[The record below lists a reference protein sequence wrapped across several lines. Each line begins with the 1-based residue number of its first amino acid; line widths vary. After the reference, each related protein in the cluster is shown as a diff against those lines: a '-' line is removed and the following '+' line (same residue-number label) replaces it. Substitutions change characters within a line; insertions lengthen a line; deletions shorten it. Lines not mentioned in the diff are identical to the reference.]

1 MKYLIIIILFVIG
14 GYCVVIFDLLTV
26 KETIA
31 TIVLGVISS
40 FIASWG
46 YERFKNP
53 QKRIDELGEDIKY
66 DKDPSKT
73 QEKINKLEKN
83 IDNNPKIPQEKKESF
98 RLSILELKEKNSK
111 QFFIRGLK
119 SFKKVPSNL
128 DAALEDFNKAIMV
141 NPNFAEAYFFRGLV
155 YALKNNNEVA
165 LKDLDKAIELNPE
178 YVEAFKKRGEL
189 NELMGNYE
197 EATKDYARASF
208 YKGKAN
214 QDLGNYKE
222 AIEDYDEA
230 IRLNP
235 DFAEAYNNRGNMK
248 NKLGRYGEAID
259 DYDQAILLKPDYAV
273 AYHNRGL
280 SKYKLRKYYEAIKDY
295 DQVILLNPDLA
306 IAYHYRAKCY
316 KLLAEKETD
325 PVQKAVL
332 LAMAEKDEKKT
343 KDLYDK
349 QEFSRIKYAF
359 NLINQKEYK
368 HAIRLLDKIFSSVY

>member
-1 MKYLIIIILFVIG
+1 MKSDLGKNNEAIKDYDQIILLKSDFAV
-14 GYCVVIFDLLTV
+14 GY
-26 KETIA
+26 
-31 TIVLGVISS
+31 
-40 FIASWG
+40 
-46 YERFKNP
+46 YN
-53 QKRIDELGEDIKY
+53 
-66 DKDPSKT
+66 
-73 QEKINKLEKN
+73 
-83 IDNNPKIPQEKKESF
+83 
-98 RLSILELKEKNSK
+98 
-111 QFFIRGLK
+111 RGL
-119 SFKKVPSNL
+119 SNH
-128 DAALEDFNKAIMV
+128 K
-141 NPNFAEAYFFRGLV
+141 
-155 YALKNNNEVA
+155 
-165 LKDLDKAIELNPE
+165 
-178 YVEAFKKRGEL
+178 
-189 NELMGNYE
+189 
-197 EATKDYARASF
+197 
-208 YKGKAN
+208 
-214 QDLGNYKE
+214 LGNYKEAIEDYDEVIRLNPNYADAYHNRGLSNSELGNYNE

-368 HAIRLLDKIFSSVY
+368 HAIRLLDQIIDHVPDNAEAFLYRGICKENMNNSWGALHDYKQAIRYNDKLIEAYWNSGCLLMEIPHFDKEASEIFTKVIELDPNSANGYIKRAQCYRLMTEKETNPTRKKELLDLAAKDEEKAKSLQ